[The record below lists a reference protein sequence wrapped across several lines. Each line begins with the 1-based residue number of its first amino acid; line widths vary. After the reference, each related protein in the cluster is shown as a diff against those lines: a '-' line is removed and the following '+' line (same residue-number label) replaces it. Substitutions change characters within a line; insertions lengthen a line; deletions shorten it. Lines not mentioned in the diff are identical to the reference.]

1 MKFLYLF
8 RQIGTDDYKIGV
20 SKHPEK
26 RVLELNTGNPQKIE
40 LIFKYETSTPYKL
53 EKSLHI
59 FFKEKR
65 YENSEWFNFSS
76 EDIEEFKNK
85 VIILNQNLLILKRN
99 NNFCINF
106 K

>member
-1 MKFLYLF
+1 MKYLYLF

-26 RVLELNTGNPQKIE
+26 RIMELNIGNPQKME
-40 LIFKYETSTPYKL
+40 LIFKYPTEIPYKL
-53 EKSLHI
+53 ETALHKY
-59 FFKEKR
+59 FKLKR

-76 EDIEEFKNK
+76 EDIEDFKNK
-85 VIILNQNLLILKRN
+85 VIILNQNLLILKKN
-99 NNFCINF
+99 NNFCVNF